1 MMRRGSS
8 TKLLPCLAA
17 IALAA
22 LAGCAA
28 SPQQRATRDMDVI
41 RRETTPDRLQARG
54 DASAMAGDMTRAEQ
68 YYTAALNVGGDAR
81 VLTKRLLIVCTT
93 DERYPAAASYAEDY
107 LRLHPGDTE
116 VRYALATVYLALR
129 ELPLARGAL
138 ERVVTERPE
147 LAVAHYAL
155 ATVLR
160 DVGESMLDAD
170 HQFRE
175 YIRLSPEGE
184 YAEAARASLLKTV
197 P

>member
-1 MMRRGSS
+1 MKGNRLRLVFGGVA
-8 TKLLPCLAA
+8 CAA
-17 IALAA
+17 ALGL
-22 LAGCAA
+22 LAGCAET
-28 SPQQRATRDMDVI
+28 QQQKATKDYDVI

-68 YYTAALNVGGDAR
+68 YYSAALAAGGNEQL
-81 VLTKRLLIVCTT
+81 LTKRLLVVCTT
-93 DERYPAAASYAEDY
+93 DERYPAAASYAENY
-107 LRLHPGDTE
+107 LRRHPGDTE
-116 VRYALATVYLALR
+116 VRYALATVYLVLGD
-129 ELPLARGAL
+129 LARARTAL
-138 ERVVTERPE
+138 ERVVAETPD

-160 DVGESMLDAD
+160 NEGDSLLDAD

-184 YAEAARASLLKTV
+184 YAEAARASLLKSV